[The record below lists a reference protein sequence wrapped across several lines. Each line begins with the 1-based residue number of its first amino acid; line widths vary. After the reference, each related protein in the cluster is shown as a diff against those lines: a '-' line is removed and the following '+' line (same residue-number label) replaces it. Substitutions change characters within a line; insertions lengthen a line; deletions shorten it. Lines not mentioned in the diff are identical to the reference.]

1 MPGVKLVGRTVVRGL
16 CVCFSPIVS
25 QLADHEGAAS
35 EQIEEAPLGLSGLG
49 TALLNMP
56 WNLRERQIVSGQLG
70 CRSQESSSELRWRN
84 Q

>member
-1 MPGVKLVGRTVVRGL
+1 M
-16 CVCFSPIVS
+16 CVFLPLFLSWQIMK
-25 QLADHEGAAS
+25 GAAS
-35 EQIEEAPLGLSGLG
+35 EQIEEVPLGLSGPG

-56 WNLRERQIVSGQLG
+56 WNLRERQTVSGQPE